1 MKNFFLFFSLLSF
14 SISSAQQLEIPLASE
29 KIDSMKLEYQA
40 KKNII
45 KLSLTSL
52 AFKNIHL
59 QYERVL
65 NKKISVSLSVSRIF
79 EGGIPLL
86 SSVES
91 FIDDAESFD
100 QIRDMTLSYYSI
112 TPEVRF
118 YLSKKGY
125 GKGFYLAPFYRNS
138 KITLDGVSFD
148 YENDTNTTSTMKTSG
163 SISGNTLGLLLGS
176 QFNLGKSI
184 VLDWWIVGPHY
195 GSGNGELIGKDSSG
209 LSADEQDELRV
220 EITNLELPLVDESSE
235 VNAQGVKVNL
245 TGPWGGVR
253 AGISLGFRF

>member
-1 MKNFFLFFSLLSF
+1 MKKLFIAFSLLSI
-14 SISSAQQLEIPLASE
+14 SILSAQQLDNPLTSE
-29 KIDSMKLEYQA
+29 QIDSTKLEYQV

-52 AFKNIHL
+52 AFKNIHV

-65 NKKISVSLSVSRIF
+65 SKKISVSLSVSRIF
-79 EGGIPLL
+79 EGGIPML

-91 FIDDAESFD
+91 YLDDPGSFD

-118 YLSKKGY
+118 YLSKKGH

-148 YENDTNTTSTMKTSG
+148 YENDTSTTSTIKTSG
-163 SISGNTLGLLLGS
+163 SISGNTVGLLLGS
-176 QFNLGKSI
+176 QFNLGKSV